1 MVIKSKTNGAHLVVV
16 GGVPQ
21 FVMPEGTEVGT
32 PKDDELATLRACEH
46 IELPSEAPA
55 APAGGDEKPPPADNK
70 GKAKG

>member
-32 PKDDELATLRACEH
+32 PTAAELTTLRECQS
-46 IELPSEAPA
+46 IELVTEEAPA
-55 APAGGDEKPPPADNK
+55 PAPADEGAKPADTK
-70 GKAKG
+70 GKAKA